1 MAKLRSRKE
10 AEVKEFI
17 AGFKNANSVVFA
29 DLAGLKVNDANSFR
43 RTAKKDDVAINT
55 AKKTL
60 LRIALKEAGVTAV
73 DPNNL
78 GGSVSMLF
86 GMGDAV
92 APAKVLEAFRKDHES
107 IKILG
112 GLLDDQWMSAEQVKA
127 LAKLPSKQ
135 QLIGQL
141 VGTLNAPI
149 SGFVNVLNG
158 NLRGLVVALNAIKE
172 AKAKFQTPVDRK
184 STRLNSSHSQSSYAV
199 FCLKKKN
206 EEGA

>member
-10 AEVKEFI
+10 AEVKEFVD
-17 AGFKNANSVVFA
+17 GLKNAKSVVFA

-43 RTAKKDDVAINT
+43 RTARKDDVSIST

-73 DPNNL
+73 DPKNL

-92 APAKVLEAFRKDHES
+92 APAKALEAFRKDHES
-107 IKILG
+107 VKILG

-149 SGFVNVLNG
+149 SGLVNVLNG

-172 AKAKFQTPVDRK
+172 AKA
-184 STRLNSSHSQSSYAV
+184 
-199 FCLKKKN
+199 
-206 EEGA
+206 